1 MRIETTAGEL
11 RKALKLCE
19 PFFAGAAWAP
29 PIMSMVKFKG
39 NRVTATNLDVE
50 IEVVFP
56 SIVAEGEGLVMFR
69 PLRKLVNALDQDEA
83 ITILRTDKVV
93 EVIVGSG
100 RYRLPSADIADFP
113 EMKAYPDLQTMDLDG
128 EAFLKALRF
137 CMPAIS
143 TEETRYYLNGV
154 CLSGKAIVATDGHK
168 LAVTYDVLPAPV
180 ADAII
185 PHPLV
190 RFLAKLPSVPSITI
204 MGNTDVKAGSKTS
217 LEMVRFPLPGITITA
232 KLIDGTYPDWTRV
245 VPKPGSDKIIAT
257 VETSA
262 LQRKLRRLS
271 AVVDGLKICALI
283 GDGSRVAV
291 AVRDHFYG
299 DGEVEAEDYIDA
311 SGSAFEV
318 AFNLRYMRDAL
329 VSLGGEVVT
338 VVSDDKYSPFL
349 FTSDAAENR
358 IFVVMPVRSSAEKTL
373 EQSRLLLQ
381 RLRQDVAA

>member
-19 PFFAGAAWAP
+19 PFFSGAAWAP

-56 SIVAEGEGLVMFR
+56 AVIAEGEGLVMFR

-93 EVIVGSG
+93 DVIVGSG

-113 EMKAYPDLQTMDLDG
+113 EMKVFPELQTLDLDSD
-128 EAFLKALRF
+128 AFLKALRF

-185 PHPLV
+185 PHPLI

-204 MGNTDVKAGSKTS
+204 MGNKDIKAGSKTS
-217 LEMVRFPLPGITITA
+217 LEMVRFPLPGVTITA

-245 VPKPGSDKIIAT
+245 VPKVGSDKILAT
-257 VETSA
+257 FETSA

-271 AVVDGLKICALI
+271 AVVDGLKICALT
-283 GDGSRVAV
+283 GDGSRIAV
-291 AVRDHFYG
+291 AVRDQFYG

-311 SGSAFEV
+311 SGSAFES
-318 AFNLRYMRDAL
+318 AFSLRYTRDAL
-329 VSLGGEVVT
+329 ASLGGEVVT
-338 VVSDDKYSPFL
+338 VVSDDRHSPFL
-349 FTSDAAENR
+349 FRSDAAENR
-358 IFVVMPVRSSAEKTL
+358 IFVVMPVRSAEKTL

-381 RLRQDVAA
+381 RLRRDVAA